1 MIRKILFWMAFISL
15 FMNTPLYAQQGK
27 IGVID
32 MQKALNETVEGR
44 KVLGRLKT
52 KLNAEKAILK
62 KKEDEL
68 QQMQNELNKQ
78 GFLLSD
84 RTRMEKEERF
94 RGLQRELER
103 YQEDKSEEFRRLQ
116 RNSTERIFK
125 GLMKILNDYA
135 KNKNFNLILEA
146 GQANPNMPSPVLYY
160 DEATVDITAEIIK
173 LYDEKSKAGK

>member
-1 MIRKILFWMAFISL
+1 MIRKILLCTAIMSL
-15 FMNTPLYAQQGK
+15 FTSAPLYAQQGK

-32 MQKALNETVEGR
+32 MQRALNETVEGK

-68 QQMQNELNKQ
+68 AQMQNELNKQ

-84 RTRMEKEERF
+84 QTRMEKEERF
-94 RGLQRELER
+94 RNLQRKMER
-103 YQEDKSEEFRRLQ
+103 YQEDKREEFIRLQ

-125 GLMKILNDYA
+125 GLMEILNDYA
-135 KNKNFNLILEA
+135 KNKSFSLILEA

-160 DEATVDITAEIIK
+160 DEATVDITAEVIK
-173 LYDEKSKAGK
+173 LYNEKSKAGK

>member
-1 MIRKILFWMAFISL
+1 MIRKNLFWMAVISL
-15 FMNTPLYAQQGK
+15 FMSAPLYAQQGK

-32 MQKALNETVEGR
+32 MQRALNDTVEGK

-52 KLNAEKAILK
+52 KLNAEKAILD
-62 KKEDEL
+62 KKEEEL
-68 QQMQNELNKQ
+68 TKMQNELNKQ

-94 RGLQRELER
+94 RSLQRELER
-103 YQEDKSEEFRRLQ
+103 YQEDKREEFMRLQ

-125 GLMKILNDYA
+125 GLMKILDDYA
-135 KNKNFNLILEA
+135 KKKNFSLILEA

-160 DEATVDITAEIIK
+160 DEATVDITAAVIK